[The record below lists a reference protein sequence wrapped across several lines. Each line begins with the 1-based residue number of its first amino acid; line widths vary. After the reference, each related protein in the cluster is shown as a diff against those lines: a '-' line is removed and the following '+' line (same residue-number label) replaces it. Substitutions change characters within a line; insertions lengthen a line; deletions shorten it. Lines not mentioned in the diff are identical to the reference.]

1 MRQKKENAKLKF
13 KIFTTVLQSINYILL
28 RNATKENGK
37 CVMWQ
42 IMANNG
48 YFV

>member
-28 RNATKENGK
+28 RNVAKENGK
-37 CVMWQ
+37 PKMFYY
-42 IMANNG
+42 AK
-48 YFV
+48 